1 MRYHAGNHIV
11 SFGKKLSVLLPMLVL
26 TVSVFG
32 QSVNL
37 VKNGNFSEGTKE
49 WIPGATGQID
59 SKVYKQTK
67 DATDTNSL
75 KVTSTVTWVVGEQ
88 VNIKVEPNVE
98 YHVSVWVKMENAAQ
112 THVKL
117 LWQGADGKLISTDY
131 LFGGTDGTSD
141 WQEKTGI
148 FKSPAN
154 VSSLDFV
161 FLSGGKP
168 ETPGTLWIDSVVIE
182 KRASAATSNAQ

>member
-49 WIPGATGQID
+49 WSPGATGQID

-98 YHVSVWVKMENAAQ
+98 YHVSAWVKMENALQ

-131 LFGGTDGTSD
+131 LFAGTEGTSD

-154 VSSLDFV
+154 ASSMSFT
-161 FLSGGKP
+161 FMSGGKP

>member
-49 WIPGATGQID
+49 WSPGATGQID

-75 KVTSTVTWVVGEQ
+75 KVTSTVLWIEGGQ
-88 VNIKVEPNVE
+88 AIKVEPNVE
-98 YHVSVWVKMENAAQ
+98 YRISAWVKMENASQ

-117 LWQGADGKLISTDY
+117 YWGDADGKLISTDY
-131 LFGGTDGTSD
+131 LFGGIDGTSD

-154 VSSLDFV
+154 ASSLNFV
-161 FLSGGKP
+161 FMSGGKP